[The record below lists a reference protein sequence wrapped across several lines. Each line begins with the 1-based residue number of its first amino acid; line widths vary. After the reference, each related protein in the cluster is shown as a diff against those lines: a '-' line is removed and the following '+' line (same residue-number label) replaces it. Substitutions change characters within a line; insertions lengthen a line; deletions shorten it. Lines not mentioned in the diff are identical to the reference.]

1 MRFKTQSRWG
11 SFSTSLQNAGVDRG
25 DIHHASS
32 HAITFFY
39 CCMIHPTLVHFRLAM
54 SLTWDS
60 QTQQWLPLSSKAL
73 LYMVQSSSPA
83 AHANGESPSLGEEL
97 HYYIQFQ
104 KRLNVSSTFNSILTV
119 VPLQQKL
126 IGKLALSCPNY
137 NRIREGK
144 LRLK

>member
-1 MRFKTQSRWG
+1 MGQLQYKFTKCWCGQRRHSPCQQSC
-11 SFSTSLQNAGVDRG
+11 NH
-25 DIHHASS
+25 I
-32 HAITFFY
+32 FY
-39 CCMIHPTLVHFRLAM
+39 CCMIHPVLVHFRLVM

-83 AHANGESPSLGEEL
+83 AHANGESPSLGEDL

-104 KRLNVSSTFNSILTV
+104 KRLDVSSTFNSILTV

-126 IGKLALSCPNY
+126 KAGSQLSKL
-137 NRIREGK
+137 
-144 LRLK
+144 